1 LRKTMTMRKPSL
13 RGDAMSQT
21 VAFNLPLPVAI
32 ALAVF
37 LVLLCALSA
46 VMLSLRK
53 PAPVRAPLRQEG
65 EEWRAGPRR

>member
-1 LRKTMTMRKPSL
+1 
-13 RGDAMSQT
+13 MSQT

-37 LVLLCALSA
+37 LLVLCLLSA

-53 PAPVRAPLRQEG
+53 PALVRAPLRQEG
-65 EEWRAGPRR
+65 EEWQVRPRR